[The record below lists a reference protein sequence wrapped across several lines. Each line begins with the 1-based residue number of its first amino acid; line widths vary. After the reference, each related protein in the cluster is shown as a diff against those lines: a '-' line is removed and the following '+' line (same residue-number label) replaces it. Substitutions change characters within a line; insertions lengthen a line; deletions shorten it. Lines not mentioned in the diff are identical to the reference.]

1 MSITPK
7 TPSLLFTPFELA
19 GRPLRNRIVHASMTS
34 LTVRNGNVAPEQI
47 AYFANRARGGAAMVV
62 TEPFSM
68 SPLQAVPTK
77 THAFDPSNA
86 EGLTRMA
93 TEVEGQDCRL
103 LAQIQDPGRARH
115 HAGRHLNA
123 IAPSVLPDDMSWS
136 VPRALTAPEIKQY
149 VADFA
154 QSSARL
160 QTYGFSGVELSCGH
174 GHLFHQFLSPQS
186 NIRDDVYGGS
196 WENRCR
202 FIAEIVSAVRKECG
216 SHFIIGLKLPG
227 DDGLPGG
234 IGPEAAA
241 TIASLLTASKE
252 ASYVCFAQGTHANSL
267 EMHIPDRFGP
277 RTPYREL
284 IRTLRRAIPN
294 TPLMSLGR
302 ISDPAE
308 AEVILASGEAE
319 LIGMGRALIAD
330 PAWPLKVMQSR
341 VNEIRYCLAC
351 NICWDTIIN
360 RHESLACVNN
370 PRVRK
375 ADEVDYWPSM
385 ATELK
390 RVVVVGAGIAGMEA
404 GWIAAAR
411 GHQVTILS
419 ASAQIGGKAWLR
431 SHLPGGEEV
440 SSVYDYQTV
449 AAMRAGAKIE
459 LGMTAQTDT
468 IMDFS
473 PDVVVLATGASM
485 IPPSWLPEHVQQD
498 GFVLD
503 LRQTMAGLL
512 KMTARQR
519 GTAVLFDMD
528 HTEAT
533 YAAAEQLHSLF
544 DQVVIL
550 TPRHSLADDMAV
562 VTRQGVLRRIFTKKI
577 VVHLLAQPVWDAGME
592 DGVLA
597 WVNVITGE
605 RNLIHNVALLT
616 YATPRRR
623 NDALSESLT
632 RLGVIVLTVGDCKSP
647 RDMIAATADGHL
659 AGHQI

>member
-1 MSITPK
+1 
-7 TPSLLFTPFELA
+7 
-19 GRPLRNRIVHASMTS
+19 
-34 LTVRNGNVAPEQI
+34 
-47 AYFANRARGGAAMVV
+47 
-62 TEPFSM
+62 
-68 SPLQAVPTK
+68 
-77 THAFDPSNA
+77 
-86 EGLTRMA
+86 
-93 TEVEGQDCRL
+93 
-103 LAQIQDPGRARH
+103 
-115 HAGRHLNA
+115 
-123 IAPSVLPDDMSWS
+123 MSWS
-136 VPRALTAPEIKQY
+136 VPRALTGTEIKKY
-149 VADFA
+149 VVDFA

-160 QTYGFSGVELSCGH
+160 QAYGFSGVELSCGH

-186 NIRDDVYGGS
+186 NIRDDAYGGS

-216 SHFIIGLKLPG
+216 SNFIIGLKLPG
-227 DDGLPGG
+227 DDGLLGG
-234 IGPEAAA
+234 IGLEAAA
-241 TIASLLTASKE
+241 IIAALLTASKE
-252 ASYVCFAQGTHANSL
+252 VSYVCFAQGTHANSL

-294 TPLMSLGR
+294 TPLVSLGR

-308 AEVILASGEAE
+308 AEGILASGEAE

-341 VNEIRYCLAC
+341 VNEIRYCVAC
-351 NICWDTIIN
+351 NTCWDTIIN
-360 RHESLACVNN
+360 RHDSLACVNN

-375 ADEVDYWPSM
+375 ADEVDYWPPM

-411 GHQVTILS
+411 GHQVTIFS

-473 PDVVVLATGASM
+473 PDVVILATGASM
-485 IPPSWLPEHVQQD
+485 IPPSWLPEQVQQD

-512 KMTARQR
+512 KVTAKQR

-577 VVHLLAQPVWDAGME
+577 VVHLLALPVWDAGME

-632 RLGVIVLTVGDCKSP
+632 RLGVTVLTVGDCKSP